1 MVDKMIPTGFLV
13 KIKQIKTNK
22 KSSEPIGLNKK
33 LMEHFPGKVVNK
45 GLTKQIKVGNN
56 VPVFVL
62 EYVLGTAC
70 VGRSEEDFDKIE
82 EVKSKLSKHF
92 IRLDEAEK
100 IKSRIRETGQYT
112 IIDKLTVRLDEKK
125 DTYFA
130 SFATFGINDVEIGSC
145 YVRDYDKLL
154 EGGIWCK
161 VRMGYNIES
170 SNSPFIIQSLDPL
183 QIPTSDVYQI
193 IESRKYF
200 TKNEWIDI
208 LIRSVGLEPAKLPY
222 SVKWHI
228 LERLVPYVENNYNLC
243 ELGPRSTG
251 KSYIY
256 KEISSNSV
264 LVSGGQTTVSNL
276 YYNMATHKHG
286 LVGLWDVV
294 AFDEV
299 AGINFKDK
307 DLTQIMKDY
316 MASGS
321 FSRGKEVITAVA
333 SLVMVGN
340 INSRVEDIIQTS
352 NLFAPFPKEINND
365 TAFFDRIHYYIP
377 GWEVPKFRPYHFTEG
392 YGFMVDYVSEYF
404 REMRKRSF
412 SDYLSQYFWL
422 GDTLNQR
429 DVQAVKKTFSGL
441 MKLIYP
447 DENVTKDEAREI
459 LEYAL
464 VGRRRVKEQLKIIG
478 GDEFKDVNFYYTDNG
493 SRRKHAVNVPE
504 SRKATQKVKK
514 FTNIKNYL
522 HIKGA

>member
-1 MVDKMIPTGFLV
+1 MFN
-13 KIKQIKTNK
+13 KILEKINIKTEENPHKTLEIDTKLK
-22 KSSEPIGLNKK
+22 KYFS
-33 LMEHFPGKVVNK
+33 GKIVNK
-45 GLTKQIKVGNN
+45 GLTKQIKTGNN

-62 EYVLGTAC
+62 EYILGTTC
-70 VGRSEEDFDKIE
+70 TDNSNKIE
-82 EVKSKLSKHF
+82 TVKSDLSKYF

-125 DTYFA
+125 DIYLATFA
-130 SFATFGINDVEIGSC
+130 SFGISNVEVDSC
-145 YVRDYDKLL
+145 YVCDFDKLL
-154 EGGIWCK
+154 EGIWCK
-161 VRMGYNIES
+161 VRMGYDTES
-170 SNSPFIIQSLDPL
+170 ENSPFIIQSLNPL

-200 TKNEWIDI
+200 SKSEWIDV
-208 LIRSVGLEPAKLPY
+208 LIRSVGLEPKKLPY
-222 SVKWHI
+222 PVKWHI

-264 LVSGGQTTVSNL
+264 LVSGGQTTVPNL
-276 YYNMATHKHG
+276 YYNMTTRSPG
-286 LVGLWDVV
+286 LIGSWDVI

-333 SLVMVGN
+333 SMVMVGN
-340 INSRVEDIIQTS
+340 INNSVEDLLQTS
-352 NLFAPFPKEINND
+352 NLFAPFPKEINTD
-365 TAFFDRIHYYIP
+365 TAFFDRIHYYLP
-377 GWEVPKFRPYHFTEG
+377 GWEIPKFRPYHFTEG
-392 YGFMVDYVSEYF
+392 YGFMVDYIAEFF
-404 REMRKRSF
+404 REMRKQSF

-422 GDTLNQR
+422 GDDLNQR

-441 MKLIYP
+441 MKLLYP
-447 DENVTKDEAREI
+447 DELFTKEDAREV
-459 LEYAL
+459 LEYAM

-478 GDEFKDVNFYYTDNG
+478 GDEFKDVNFYYTENG
-493 SRRKHAVNVPE
+493 SRKKHIVNVPE
-504 SRKATQKVKK
+504 NRKTNLKIRK
-514 FTNIKNYL
+514 FMNIKNN
-522 HIKGA
+522 AFVFR